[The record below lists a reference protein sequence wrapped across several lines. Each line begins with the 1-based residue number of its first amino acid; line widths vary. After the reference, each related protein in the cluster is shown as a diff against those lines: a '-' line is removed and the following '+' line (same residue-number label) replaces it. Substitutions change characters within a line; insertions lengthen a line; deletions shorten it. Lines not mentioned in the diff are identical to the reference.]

1 MRSNLTLALEI
12 ATEHGLYAYDAY
24 MITCAL
30 GQRAPLLTLDK
41 SLGRAA
47 DAAGVQVVEL
57 PE

>member
-1 MRSNLTLALEI
+1 
-12 ATEHGLYAYDAY
+12 

-41 SLGRAA
+41 SLAHAA